1 MLVHEQGRLQ
11 KEIMIQQN
19 LGNDSDYSFTT
30 TYFSISN
37 NENYHCG
44 NSISYEPLKLSP
56 SQTMAKVISK
66 DGKGLNNRSK
76 RKQRWTGS
84 FTKAAIISILASVP
98 LAIAD
103 CISLSDSTQCP
114 AFTSASID
122 TNLTGLLYVLTSPY
136 QQAFIDQH

>member
-11 KEIMIQQN
+11 KEIMNQHN
-19 LGNDSDYSFTT
+19 WGNDSDHTFTT
-30 TYFSISN
+30 TYFSIPK
-37 NENYHCG
+37 NENHHCD
-44 NSISYEPLKLSP
+44 NSISYEPLKPSP

-66 DGKGLNNRSK
+66 DRKGLNNRSK

-84 FTKAAIISILASVP
+84 LTKAAVISILASVP